1 MYREAPRPGGRGSW
15 QGRCRSTCGQGPYCG
30 SDSRLFLFPQF
41 CLSPDARRG
50 ANTGLWCP
58 HPPPSSVLGSQGGA
72 LAVTPCAW
80 SNPRPLIQH
89 GSSSP
94 QPGNPTSYCPP
105 PEKLGEHKVGQ
116 GSDPGRKGQPLPP
129 RGKRGEHPRSLVP
142 AAVIGTPCQST
153 SPPSF
158 LTSSGFCVNC
168 AVFILFLS
176 FSLFTEK

>member
-1 MYREAPRPGGRGSW
+1 MQE
-15 QGRCRSTCGQGPYCG
+15 PYCA
-30 SDSRLFLFPQF
+30 SDSLLFLFPQF
-41 CLSPDARRG
+41 CLSPDAGRG
-50 ANTGLWCP
+50 ANTGLVSKT
-58 HPPPSSVLGSQGGA
+58 PPRSLLGSQWGP

-80 SNPRPLIQH
+80 SNPRPLPQH

-105 PEKLGEHKVGQ
+105 PEELGEHQVGQ

-129 RGKRGEHPRSLVP
+129 RGKGGERPRSLVP
-142 AAVIGTPCQST
+142 AAVIGPPARST
-153 SPPSF
+153 SPPSS
-158 LTSSGFCVNC
+158 LPPVVFCVNG